1 MSQRRVEEAQ
11 VVSHMHVFDDEVVH
25 HDEGQHLTALR
36 SEVSRPG
43 PWRARGKACG
53 LRCDGEDPT
62 LFAQPGPPRNTPYR
76 YLHFILARGSE
87 VLKVSADTDRRYRR
101 YGQLGVPAGFRG
113 ARLH

>member
-11 VVSHMHVFDDEVVH
+11 VVSHMYVFDDEVVH

-43 PWRARGKACG
+43 PWQARGKACG

-62 LFAQPGPPRNTPYR
+62 LFAQPRPPRNTPY
-76 YLHFILARGSE
+76 LHCE
-87 VLKVSADTDRRYRR
+87 VRR
-101 YGQLGVPAGFRG
+101 VA
-113 ARLH
+113 

>member
-53 LRCDGEDPT
+53 LRCDGEAPT
-62 LFAQPGPPRNTPYR
+62 LFAQPRPPRKTPYSR
-76 YLHFILARGSE
+76 ALLGRVEVESE
-87 VLKVSADTDRRYRR
+87 SLPVSCPDR
-101 YGQLGVPAGFRG
+101 VWC
-113 ARLH
+113 

>member
-11 VVSHMHVFDDEVVH
+11 VVSHMHVFEDEVVH

-62 LFAQPGPPRNTPYR
+62 LFAQPRPPRNTP
-76 YLHFILARGSE
+76 
-87 VLKVSADTDRRYRR
+87 
-101 YGQLGVPAGFRG
+101 
-113 ARLH
+113 

>member
-62 LFAQPGPPRNTPYR
+62 LDFLHSRGHPGIPRSESTP
-76 YLHFILARGSE
+76 
-87 VLKVSADTDRRYRR
+87 
-101 YGQLGVPAGFRG
+101 
-113 ARLH
+113 

>member
-62 LFAQPGPPRNTPYR
+62 LFKRTTHTFCTAAPPPEDPV
-76 YLHFILARGSE
+76 LH
-87 VLKVSADTDRRYRR
+87 
-101 YGQLGVPAGFRG
+101 VPVQYKYE
-113 ARLH
+113 